1 METIES
7 YATKF
12 ETAVLRSKAELL
24 SIRTSGDLAH
34 FLKLSLLELEILSN
48 SPHYQRIKIK
58 KKKGGFREIY
68 APVEALKS
76 VQRKLNFYLQAL
88 YFHQKPAFVH
98 GFTLEK
104 KRAGLPSP
112 LLANARHH
120 VDSNYL
126 LNVDMTDFFP
136 SIRSHVVFK
145 MLSTFLPEA
154 SEITRKALT
163 RLLTYEG
170 CLVTGSPASPVVSNL
185 VCLALDY
192 ELSNWASSQQINYSR
207 YADDLSFSAHRKF
220 DINDVENIESILAK
234 HGFKLNPKKTRMQS
248 PQKRKEVTG
257 IVVNQRPT
265 PPIEYRKKVRAMLH
279 DWNSRGLLLAANKHF
294 GWDSEFSDEVL
305 KTKFI
310 NKLNGMIH
318 YCAQILGYDHH
329 HVSQWKNL
337 YNRLQQNEKYLSAIL
352 LR

>member
-1 METIES
+1 
-7 YATKF
+7 
-12 ETAVLRSKAELL
+12 
-24 SIRTSGDLAH
+24 LAH
-34 FLKLSLLELEILSN
+34 FLNLSLLELEILVN
-48 SPHYQRIKIK
+48 APHYQRIKIK
-58 KKKGGFREIY
+58 KKKGGYREIY

-76 VQRKLNFYLQAL
+76 VQRKLNYYLQAL
-88 YFHQKPAFVH
+88 YFHHKPAFVH

-104 KRAGLPSP
+104 KMAGFPSP

-126 LNVDMTDFFP
+126 LNVDMADFFT

-145 MLSTFLPEA
+145 MLSTFLPNA

-185 VCLALDY
+185 VCLAMDN
-192 ELSNWASSQQINYSR
+192 ELSVWAASQKINFSR
-207 YADDLSFSAHRKF
+207 YADDLSFSTHRKF
-220 DINDVENIESILAK
+220 DMNDVKNIESILAK
-234 HGFKLNPKKTRMQS
+234 YGFKLNPKKTRMQS

-257 IVVNQRPT
+257 IVINQQPA

-279 DWNSRGLLLAANKHF
+279 DWNRRGLLLAAIKHF
-294 GWDSEFSDEVL
+294 GPETEFSDEVL

-310 NKLNGMIH
+310 NKLNGMIR
-318 YCAQILGYDHH
+318 YCEQILGYNHH
-329 HVSQWKNL
+329 HVSKWKQL
-337 YNRLQQNEKYLSAIL
+337 FNRLHQNQQFISAI
-352 LR
+352 